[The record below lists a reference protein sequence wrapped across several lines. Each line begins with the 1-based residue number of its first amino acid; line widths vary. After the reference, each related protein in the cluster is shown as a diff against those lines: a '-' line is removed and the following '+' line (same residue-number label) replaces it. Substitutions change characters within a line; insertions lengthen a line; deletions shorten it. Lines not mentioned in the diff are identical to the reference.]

1 MSLRVKPLEF
11 FGGFIKFNLSCLC
24 FCNLLLKFSCFAC
37 NFNGEFF
44 YLKGEFFNFGF
55 ISASVL
61 FQSQIIFLLL
71 SSGKSP
77 LFQLFLI
84 PVHFKFEL
92 VHFLIRFEYLI
103 LDVVKSIL
111 LVSNSLLK
119 FFNFILETSTLTL
132 CDLFQVLFSFN
143 FFIFSVYQTLS
154 VDQLHFYRLKVLI

>member
-1 MSLRVKPLEF
+1 MSLRVKPLKF

-24 FCNLLLKFSCFAC
+24 FCNLLLKFSCFSC
-37 NFNGEFF
+37 NLYGEFLD
-44 YLKGEFFNFGF
+44 LKGEFFNFGL

-71 SSGKSP
+71 SCCKSP
-77 LFQLFLI
+77 LFKLFLI

-92 VHFLIRFEYLI
+92 VHFLIRFEDLI

-111 LVSNSLLK
+111 LISNSLLK
-119 FFNFILETSTLTL
+119 FLNFILETSTLTL

-154 VDQLHFYRLKVLI
+154 VDQLHFNRLKMFI